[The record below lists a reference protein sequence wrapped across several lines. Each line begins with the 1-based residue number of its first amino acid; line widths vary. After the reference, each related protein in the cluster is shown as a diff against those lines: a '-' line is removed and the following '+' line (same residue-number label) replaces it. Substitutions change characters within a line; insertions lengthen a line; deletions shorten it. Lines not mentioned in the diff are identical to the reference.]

1 VSEPASK
8 LGSFLAEL
16 KRRKVYRVA
25 IVYAV
30 VAFVI
35 WGAAEQLVP
44 GLALPP
50 WVFRLIILLT
60 ILGFP
65 VALVLAW
72 AYDMTPAGVKRAE
85 SLRRGDEA
93 VPQAAAPTASVSD
106 SPDDM
111 RSIAVLPFANMSD
124 DPGYEYFS
132 DGMTEEIINALT
144 QLKDLRVAARTS
156 SFAFKGT
163 SPDLGDVGAKLKVE
177 TVLEG
182 SVRKV
187 GTRLR
192 VTAQLVKVAD
202 GYHLWS
208 ERYDRELEDV
218 FAIQDE
224 IAGAI
229 ADKLRVELL
238 ETEKEGLV
246 KPQTGNLEAYSLY
259 LKGRSYFHKLTP
271 TDCQLAIASYQQA
284 INLDPDYA
292 RAYEGLA
299 RVYTMVGGAGPFH
312 LLPPREAY
320 PLAKAAI
327 TKALELDDR
336 LSQAHTTLGL
346 VRSNHEWDWAGAER
360 AFKRALELNP
370 NDSDS
375 HFWYAFHL
383 WFMDRFDEAISS
395 MRTASALDPLVPLYQ
410 SSIGV
415 MQYCARRYDEALE
428 QFQRVLEVHPNFYH
442 PLLMLGNTYVA
453 LGMYPEAEAA
463 FQKVQALIGAT
474 PYLCFSFCELYAAWD
489 NLEEAK
495 RYLAELLALSKQMHV
510 PPATV
515 GLAYTA
521 LGDYD
526 EALAWLE
533 KAYEERDPQL
543 RHFHWPILDR
553 VRSDPRFQALK
564 RKMGLE

>member
-1 VSEPASK
+1 MSR
-8 LGSFLAEL
+8 L
-16 KRRKVYRVA
+16 KRLIHELQRRRVFRVA
-25 IVYAV
+25 VVYAA

-35 WGAAEQLVP
+35 WQASDFVLPALNVP
-44 GLALPP
+44 D
-50 WVFRLIILLT
+50 WVSSAVVVLT
-60 ILGFP
+60 LLGFP
-65 VALVLAW
+65 IALVLAW
-72 AYDMTPAGVKRAE
+72 ALEITPEGVRRTEPAGAE
-85 SLRRGDEA
+85 A
-93 VPQAAAPTASVSD
+93 AAAPAIAPPAVA
-106 SPDDM
+106 DDIE
-111 RSIAVLPFANMSD
+111 RKSIAVLPFANMSD
-124 DPGYEYFS
+124 DPENEYFS

-156 SFAFKGT
+156 CFAFKGKT
-163 SPDLGDVGAKLKVE
+163 PDLGEVGAKLKVA

-182 SVRKV
+182 SVRKA
-187 GTRLR
+187 GSRLR

-229 ADKLRVELL
+229 ADKLRLELL
-238 ETEKEGLV
+238 ETEKERLV
-246 KPQTGNLEAYSLY
+246 EPQTGNLEAYSLY
-259 LKGRSYFHKLTP
+259 LKGRSYFHNLTP
-271 TDCQLAIASYQQA
+271 ADCQLAIASYQQA

-299 RVYTMVGGAGPFH
+299 RVYTMLGGAGPFH

-320 PLAKAAI
+320 PLAKAAV

-336 LSQAHTTLGL
+336 LPQAHTTLGL

-370 NDSDS
+370 NEPDS
-375 HFWYAFHL
+375 HAWYAFHL
-383 WFMDRFDEAISS
+383 WLMDRFDEGIACA
-395 MRTASALDPLVPLYQ
+395 RTASALDPLMPLYESQ
-410 SSIGV
+410 IGFI
-415 MQYCARRYDEALE
+415 QYCARRYDEAL
-428 QFQRVLEVHPNFYH
+428 QNQQQVLEKYPDFYH
-442 PLLMLGNTYVA
+442 ALWIIGMTYVA
-453 LGMYPEAEAA
+453 LGRYPEAEAA
-463 FQKVQALIGAT
+463 FQKVQAVIGAV
-474 PYLCFSFCELYAAWD
+474 PHLYVDFCELYALWD

-495 RYLAELLALSKQMHV
+495 RYLAELLSLSKQKHV

-515 GLAYTA
+515 GFAYTT

-526 EALAWLE
+526 EAFTWLE

-543 RHFHWPILDR
+543 RHLHLPLLDR

-564 RKMGLE
+564 RKMGRE